1 LSEDK
6 DKIEIIKYLIENKK
20 ACFDKQYLLETP
32 STLTK
37 SKPSSEDK
45 KITVTLKS
53 KDQNAVGLL
62 QKPIV
67 DIWKLLRNCILVR
80 YCKFNK

>member
-62 QKPIV
+62 QKPRV

>member
-45 KITVTLKS
+45 KITVTFKS

>member
-45 KITVTLKS
+45 KS
-53 KDQNAVGLL
+53 Q
-62 QKPIV
+62 
-67 DIWKLLRNCILVR
+67 RNCILVR

>member
-45 KITVTLKS
+45 NKITKKLYTGS
-53 KDQNAVGLL
+53 LL
-62 QKPIV
+62 
-67 DIWKLLRNCILVR
+67 
-80 YCKFNK
+80 

>member
-45 KITVTLKS
+45 KNHKEIVYWFATVNLTSNCK
-53 KDQNAVGLL
+53 L
-62 QKPIV
+62 QAS
-67 DIWKLLRNCILVR
+67 
-80 YCKFNK
+80 